1 MARVVAA
8 GTVQNGLQTSGPTD
22 GARTLFAVQASFC
35 APVLLSIVSV
45 CPNTGNTKRRKQN
58 LQYKKKLLAPHPR
71 SPCSDLNRD
80 RDSEPSAQPFT

>member
-35 APVLLSIVSV
+35 ASSVVCSVGLSEHRKHE
-45 CPNTGNTKRRKQN
+45 TEKRN
-58 LQYKKKLLAPHPR
+58 LQHKKKLLAPHPR